1 MYPWIS
7 RTLDLW
13 LQFCEKKC
21 GLYMDVYGIS
31 LRLHGHNR
39 LQSVMTETHAG
50 NGGTKVVD
58 QLLIDISS
66 GDSSVVGSQVAARDN
81 IQTIDSGKSVS

>member
-21 GLYMDVYGIS
+21 GLYMDVYGTCNCTRMLTNDLFDS
-31 LRLHGHNR
+31 FRLLVR
-39 LQSVMTETHAG
+39 YVKKSCLKSKIFCQILQP
-50 NGGTKVVD
+50 
-58 QLLIDISS
+58 
-66 GDSSVVGSQVAARDN
+66 R
-81 IQTIDSGKSVS
+81 

>member
-21 GLYMDVYGIS
+21 GLYMDVYTKS
-31 LRLHGHNR
+31 LDVITSNASLNPK
-39 LQSVMTETHAG
+39 
-50 NGGTKVVD
+50 NTK
-58 QLLIDISS
+58 I
-66 GDSSVVGSQVAARDN
+66 
-81 IQTIDSGKSVS
+81 

>member
-21 GLYMDVYGIS
+21 GLNMDIYG
-31 LRLHGHNR
+31 
-39 LQSVMTETHAG
+39 T
-50 NGGTKVVD
+50 
-58 QLLIDISS
+58 LICL
-66 GDSSVVGSQVAARDN
+66 VKN
-81 IQTIDSGKSVS
+81 L